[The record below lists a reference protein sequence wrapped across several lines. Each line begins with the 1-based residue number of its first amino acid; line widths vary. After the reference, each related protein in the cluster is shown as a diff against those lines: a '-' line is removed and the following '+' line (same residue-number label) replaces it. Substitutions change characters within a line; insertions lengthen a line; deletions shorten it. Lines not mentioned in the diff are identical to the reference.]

1 MHAQVDIVLGFCRPA
16 IGKEWTAGRLYAKG
30 TVPSSLEEVFEDFEK
45 GGESSTSEED
55 GSASEDEMETPASSG
70 ESPASSRSGSATP
83 KKRKSRRRS
92 VTDFTKSISSGLLD
106 IAGVEST
113 KDTPTGVCILKGLAL
128 EWSQAGSET
137 PARWTLCT
145 EKEHEKKEAE
155 NLKLAGAASGDT
167 GAEVVEEI
175 IQVQFFNPL
184 FRKYDGACE

>member
-1 MHAQVDIVLGFCRPA
+1 LHAQVDIVLGFCRPA

-83 KKRKSRRRS
+83 KKRK
-92 VTDFTKSISSGLLD
+92 
-106 IAGVEST
+106 
-113 KDTPTGVCILKGLAL
+113 
-128 EWSQAGSET
+128 
-137 PARWTLCT
+137 WTLCT